1 MLTPF
6 RFEQGP
12 RMTRAGPRAA
22 SVAALVLLLSP
33 LAGCASEQEEYCE
46 AVKDHQKQLTDI
58 MADGGPTVLLRAL
71 DSFRELR
78 AEAPSDI
85 TDEWQQVIRSI
96 EALERALDDADVDP
110 ADYENGKPPEGVGKQ
125 DREAIAQAAD
135 EIGSRETEVALAG
148 VRQEALDVCKTQL
161 WL

>member
-1 MLTPF
+1 
-6 RFEQGP
+6 
-12 RMTRAGPRAA
+12 
-22 SVAALVLLLSP
+22 
-33 LAGCASEQEEYCE
+33 
-46 AVKDHQKQLTDI
+46 
-58 MADGGPTVLLRAL
+58 MADGGPTALLRAL

-96 EALERALDDADVDP
+96 EALQRALDDADVDP